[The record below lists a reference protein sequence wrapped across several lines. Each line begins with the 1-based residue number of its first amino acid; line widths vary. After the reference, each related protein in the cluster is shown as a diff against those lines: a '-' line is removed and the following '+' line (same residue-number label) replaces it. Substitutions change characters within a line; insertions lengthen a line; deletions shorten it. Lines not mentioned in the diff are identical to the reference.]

1 MKFERNKRGFYFY
14 KRLHFAFITAIILN
28 MKKITPLIHTHL
40 SDEFYLH
47 KATEALSIF
56 SKKRKINL
64 INQNYQSMKKILMLF
79 MISLSV
85 VVAKGQSKTVA
96 GTVTDDKGMPLANAT
111 IIAKGTK
118 SGTST
123 DAQGK
128 FSLQIPATAKALVI
142 SSLGFEAKT
151 ISLTGEAV
159 NVSLV
164 GAVSKL
170 DEVVVV
176 GYGTQKVTKVSG
188 AVSTV
193 KAAAIQKLAPVRVEE
208 ALQGNASGVNVIQN
222 GTPGSKPTVFIRGIP
237 GLGADP
243 TVIVDGIPQTLNDLN
258 SISPSDIE
266 SLNVLKDAASTSIY
280 GVKGGNGVIVIT
292 TKSGR
297 KNQKTDI
304 NLNSS
309 YGIQQVIRQI
319 PVLNAS
325 EYGAMLNEGSTLSG
339 GDIIFPNLS
348 TLGKGTDWQRQIFE
362 DAPMQNYNISAR
374 GGSEMMSYY
383 VAGGYLSQGGIVG
396 GYDKSKFKRINFTS
410 NLNFTISSTVKFL
423 LNASYHNLSSKGI
436 ITDAF
441 NGVLGNA
448 LNFDPTVPI
457 LNNVPNTIGK
467 YGFSNLITQEIQNP
481 LTQLDNTYNK
491 NLGNKF
497 YGKFEIQYDVLKNLK
512 LTGRF
517 GYTKYDANSKVFTP
531 LVFLGPNNTDPN
543 NTLNADGS
551 TKAGRHNSVSSDLY
565 NNANYLIEGFANYD
579 FKLANQHHFETV
591 LGMALSKNAGNQG
604 GAFREDVPFNSWDY
618 ADFTSATGTNTIIYD
633 NNGEP
638 QVRNA
643 VRGYYFQY
651 FNKSA
656 SGFLR
661 MNYDFK
667 EKYLAS
673 FTGRRDG
680 STRFGADKRFGNF
693 YAGSL
698 GWVVSRENFFKSS
711 LITNFKIRGS
721 YGVTG
726 NDQAVPTN
734 YAALS
739 TIQTDYLAS
748 LYGSGNPIGY
758 TFGNSFSN
766 GATLGTYANPLLGW
780 ESNGQGNIG
789 FDMSLLNNK
798 ISISADYYYRK
809 TKDLLFA
816 TSLSGYL
823 GAIPSP
829 VTNIGSTTSSGV
841 DITLNFNET
850 IAKKITV
857 GSSITFT
864 TVKGNVTSTGASGF
878 IFGGYFFNGQNQP
891 TTLFAPG
898 FAPGVYFGYKTEGL
912 FQSAEEITK
921 SAKQPGAQPGD
932 IRYADLNND
941 GIIDSKDQQVIGS
954 PFPKFNMG
962 WTLNLNYANIDLSVF
977 TYASSG
983 NDLVRAFERNNN
995 FTNKYA
1001 RVLERWTGPG
1011 TTNDAKNPRYSF
1023 TDPNNN
1029 ARFSDRFI
1037 EDGSFIKV
1045 KNILLGYTLP
1055 FKAVKKVFK
1064 TLRIYGQVKNAFVF
1078 TKYDGFDPEVAATGL
1093 LDSGVDR
1100 GAYPQA
1106 RTYSVGVEIKF

>member
-1 MKFERNKRGFYFY
+1 
-14 KRLHFAFITAIILN
+14 
-28 MKKITPLIHTHL
+28 
-40 SDEFYLH
+40 
-47 KATEALSIF
+47 
-56 SKKRKINL
+56 
-64 INQNYQSMKKILMLF
+64 MKKILMLC
-79 MISLSV
+79 IVCLSLA
-85 VVAKGQSKTVA
+85 VARGQNKTVI
-96 GTVTDDKGMPLANAT
+96 GKITDDKGAPLANAT
-111 IIAKGTK
+111 VLIKGTK
-118 SGTST
+118 IGAST
-123 DAQGK
+123 DAEGG
-128 FSLQIPATAKALVI
+128 FSLQAPTSAKAIVI
-142 SSLGFEAKT
+142 SSLGYEAITINLTGGELK
-151 ISLTGEAV
+151 ISLA
-159 NVSLV
+159 SS
-164 GAVSKL
+164 VSKL

-188 AVSTV
+188 AISSV
-193 KAAAIQKLAPVRVEE
+193 KASAIQKLAPVRVEE
-208 ALQGNASGVNVIQN
+208 ALQGNVSGVNVIQN

-258 SISPSDIE
+258 SINPADIE
-266 SLNVLKDAASTSIY
+266 SISVLKDAASTSIY

-292 TKSGR
+292 TKTGR
-297 KNQKTDI
+297 KNQKTD
-304 NLNSS
+304 LSFNSS
-309 YGIQQVIRQI
+309 YGIQQVIRKI
-319 PVLNAS
+319 PLLNAS

-339 GDIIFPNLS
+339 GNIIFPDLS
-348 TLGKGTDWQRQIFE
+348 QLGAGTDWQKQIFE
-362 DAPMQNYNISAR
+362 DAPMQNYNLSAR
-374 GGSEMMSYY
+374 GGSEAINYFVS
-383 VAGGYLSQGGIVG
+383 GGYLSQGGIVG
-396 GYDKSKFKRINFTS
+396 GYDKSRFNRINFTS
-410 NLNFTISSTVKFL
+410 NLNFSLSSKLKFL
-423 LNASYHNLSSKGI
+423 LNASYQNLGSKGVQ
-436 ITDAF
+436 TDAF

-448 LNFDPTVPI
+448 LNFDPTVPV

-491 NLGNKF
+491 NIGNKF
-497 YGKFEIQYDVLKNLK
+497 YGKFELQYEVVKNLR

-517 GYTKYDANSKVFTP
+517 GYTKFDANSKVFSP
-531 LVFLGPNNTDPN
+531 LVFLGPNNIDPN
-543 NTLNADGS
+543 NTLNADGT
-551 TKAGRHNSVSSDLY
+551 TKANRHNSVSSDLY

-579 FKLANQHHFETV
+579 FRVAKDHHFETV
-591 LGMALSKNAGNQG
+591 LGMALSKNSGNQA
-604 GAFREDVPFNSWDY
+604 GAFREDVPFNSWEY
-618 ADFTSATGTNTIIYD
+618 ADYTSATGTNTIIYD
-633 NNGEP
+633 NNGVP

-656 SGFLR
+656 SGFVR

-698 GWVVSRENFFKSS
+698 GWVVSKENFFESKFISQ
-711 LITNFKIRGS
+711 LKIRGS

-748 LYGSGNPIGY
+748 LYGSGNTIGY
-758 TFGNSFSN
+758 TFGNTFYN
-766 GATLGTYANPLLGW
+766 GSTLGTYANPLLGW
-780 ESNGQGNIG
+780 ESNGQGNVG
-789 FDMSLLNNK
+789 FEMTLLRNK

-841 DITLNFNET
+841 DITLNYNET
-850 IAKKITV
+850 IAKKFII

-864 TVKGNVTSTGASGF
+864 TVKGNVTSTGASGY
-878 IFGGYFFNGQNQP
+878 IFGGYFFNGQSQP

-898 FAPGVYFGYKTEGL
+898 FAPGVYYGYKTDGL
-912 FQSAEEITK
+912 FQNAEEITK
-921 SAKQPGAQPGD
+921 SPKQQGAQPGD
-932 IRYADLNND
+932 IKFVDLNND
-941 GIIDSKDQQVIGS
+941 NIIDSKDQQVIGS

-962 WTLNLNYANIDLSVF
+962 WTLNLNYSNFDFSVF

-1011 TTNDAKNPRYSF
+1011 TTNDAKNPRYNF

-1037 EDGSFIKV
+1037 EDGSFIKI
-1045 KNILLGYTLP
+1045 KNILLGYSLP
-1055 FKAVKKVFK
+1055 FKAVKNAFK
-1064 TLRIYGQVKNAFVF
+1064 TIRLYAQVKNAFVF

-1106 RTYSVGVEIKF
+1106 RSYTVGVEIKF